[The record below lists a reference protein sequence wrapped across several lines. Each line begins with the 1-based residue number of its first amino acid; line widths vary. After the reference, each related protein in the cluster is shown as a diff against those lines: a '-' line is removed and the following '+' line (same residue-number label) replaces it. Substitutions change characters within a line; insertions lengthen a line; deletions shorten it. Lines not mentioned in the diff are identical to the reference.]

1 MNNPFVPFDD
11 DDDEALQADSANV
24 WAAAATGVFL
34 ATIGVWGYSW
44 LAISASSSRPS
55 PGTFGPILQPLV
67 WMAGAAVSVLGG
79 VVEMILLIIIFSRW
93 RRRRLDA
100 NTALT
105 ACLLAAVLLAIALA
119 EIGFMA
125 FGPDL

>member
-1 MNNPFVPFDD
+1 
-11 DDDEALQADSANV
+11 
-24 WAAAATGVFL
+24 
-34 ATIGVWGYSW
+34 
-44 LAISASSSRPS
+44 
-55 PGTFGPILQPLV
+55 
-67 WMAGAAVSVLGG
+67 
-79 VVEMILLIIIFSRW
+79 MILLIIIFSRW